1 MQGNHRG
8 ENDVGKSPSKIP
20 KKDRSELKTPTRA
33 ITPKSPENANSIGQ
47 KSEETSLVEINGII

>member
-1 MQGNHRG
+1 MFITVIDVQN

-33 ITPKSPENANSIGQ
+33 ITPKSPESVMSIGQ
-47 KSEETSLVEINGII
+47 KSE

>member
-1 MQGNHRG
+1 MFITVIDVQN

-33 ITPKSPENANSIGQ
+33 ITPKSPESVMSIGQ
-47 KSEETSLVEINGII
+47 KSKELNNDNGI